1 MSETQYSKQTVEG
14 EKKTKWICGCFQTAD
29 DYFKFCDS
37 HKETLKKAIQAQVDE
52 LDMTLIVEDK
62 DQIASIAT
70 KADTKTMAIVF
81 SNLMTVF
88 SAGPAV
94 SL

>member
-1 MSETQYSKQTVEG
+1 MSEHKYSKWTIEG
-14 EKKTKWICGCFQTAD
+14 DKKTKWICGCFLTVD
-29 DYFKFCDS
+29 DYFKFCDK
-37 HKETLKKAIQAQVDE
+37 HNETLKKAIQAQVDE
-52 LDMTLIVEDK
+52 LDMTLLVE

-70 KADTKTMAIVF
+70 NADTKTIAIVF

>member
-1 MSETQYSKQTVEG
+1 MSEHKYSKWTVEG
-14 EKKTKWICGCFQTAD
+14 DKKTKWICGCFQTAD
-29 DYFKFCDS
+29 DYFKFCNS

-52 LDMTLIVEDK
+52 LDMTLIIEDK

-70 KADTKTMAIVF
+70 NADTKTMAIVF
-81 SNLMTVF
+81 SNLITVL

>member
-1 MSETQYSKQTVEG
+1 MSEHKYSKWTIEG
-14 EKKTKWICGCFQTAD
+14 DKKTKWICGCFLTVD
-29 DYFKFCDS
+29 DYFKFCDT
-37 HKETLKKAIQAQVDE
+37 HNETLKKAIQAQVDE
-52 LDMTLIVEDK
+52 LDMTLLVE

-70 KADTKTMAIVF
+70 NSDTKTIAIVF

>member
-1 MSETQYSKQTVEG
+1 MNEQYSKGTIEG
-14 EKKTKWICGCFQTAD
+14 DKKTEWICGCFQTAD
-29 DYFKFCDS
+29 NYFKFCS
-37 HKETLKKAIQAQVDE
+37 THNQTLQKAIQAQIDE
-52 LDMTLIVEDK
+52 LDMTLIIQE

-70 KADTKTMAIVF
+70 NAETNTIAIVF
-81 SNLMTVF
+81 SNLITVL

>member
-1 MSETQYSKQTVEG
+1 M
-14 EKKTKWICGCFQTAD
+14 CGCFLTVD
-29 DYFKFCDS
+29 DYFKFCDT
-37 HKETLKKAIQAQVDE
+37 HNETLKKAIQSQVDE
-52 LDMTLIVEDK
+52 LDMTLLIE

-70 KADTKTMAIVF
+70 NADTKTMAIVF